1 MVAFAGRGQR
11 SVDWRLRYA
20 AVGLFA
26 RGRPCCYLS
35 LVLCLLARMA
45 LLCPH
50 LDRCLG
56 MGNLGKPLLLSR
68 QLPRNGQAIRYIGLI
83 SRLGLQLRL
92 DLARVV
98 IRQSTVAAGV
108 GMDLGAIQR
117 HRPQLQ
123 YRLSRATPSTRT
135 NCVSICLRKRCRN
148 VAIVSWLGYSL
159 AAMQRQATES

>member
-1 MVAFAGRGQR
+1 MGSSPRLTGTDGSAYHPSSGFFTSIYFILPIRGLVLVAFAGRGQR

-26 RGRPCCYLS
+26 RGRPCCHLS

-50 LDRCLG
+50 LGRRLG
-56 MGNLGKPLLLSR
+56 MDNLGKSLLLSR

-108 GMDLGAIQR
+108 G
-117 HRPQLQ
+117 
-123 YRLSRATPSTRT
+123 
-135 NCVSICLRKRCRN
+135 
-148 VAIVSWLGYSL
+148 
-159 AAMQRQATES
+159 